1 MGLLKIVL
9 FITVLLF
16 PLGELARI
24 DSGNNIAV
32 KANDLLVGVV
42 FLIGLLSYRKQVK
55 KLLAVPFFKPFV
67 AFTSIAA
74 LSLVINAF
82 HLQQHQVIIAG
93 LYLFR
98 WIAYG
103 SLLFFLVPLERTYKR
118 TIEKIMVV
126 GGGVIVFLGFLQY
139 IFYPNLRNLYY
150 LGWDEHLSRLFST
163 FLDPNFIGIFFALYL
178 FFLGYMLF
186 RTIEKR
192 QWLQAT
198 GFLLLTAT
206 TCIALLLAYSRS
218 ALLTFV
224 FGAVFFFFIVG
235 KKKVI
240 LILLGVLIF
249 GIILSPLSFQSEGT
263 NLLRTASSEARIE
276 EAQKAWKIFL
286 NNPVIGVGFNA
297 YRYVKGENNQNSAS
311 IADHAGAGTDNSFL
325 FVLGTTGI
333 VGFLAFL
340 YFLFSLGKTAVQ
352 QKRKS
357 EKALL
362 VSTLGGLLVGSL
374 FVNALFYVFLLEWLL
389 LVYAT
394 RDYT

>member
-1 MGLLKIVL
+1 MGLLKIGL
-9 FITVLLF
+9 FITVLFF

-32 KANDLLVGVV
+32 KANDILVGIV
-42 FLIGLLSYRKQVK
+42 FLIGLLSYRKQIK

-67 AFTSIAA
+67 AFTAVAA

-82 HLQQHQVIIAG
+82 HLEQHQVIIAG

-103 SLLFFLVPLERTYKR
+103 SILFFLIPLEQTYKR
-118 TIEKIMVV
+118 TIEKTMVI

-163 FLDPNFIGIFFALYL
+163 FLDPNFAGIFFALYL

-192 QWLQAT
+192 QWLQT
-198 GFLLLTAT
+198 TSFSLLTAA
-206 TCIALLLAYSRS
+206 TCIALLLTYSRS

-224 FGAVFFFFIVG
+224 FGAVLFLFIIG
-235 KKKVI
+235 KKKII
-240 LILLGVLIF
+240 LILFGVLIF
-249 GIILSPLSFQSEGT
+249 GILLSPLSFQSEGT

-276 EAQKAWKIFL
+276 EAQRAWELFL
-286 NNPVIGVGFNA
+286 RHPVLGVGFNA
-297 YRYVKGENNQNSAS
+297 YRYAKGEYSENQMV

-325 FVLGTTGI
+325 FVLGTTGV
-333 VGFLAFL
+333 VGFFAFL
-340 YFLFSLGKTAVQ
+340 YFLFSLGKSAVR
-352 QKRKS
+352 QKKRT
-357 EKALL
+357 ERALL
-362 VSTLGGLLVGSL
+362 LSTFGGLLIGSL
-374 FVNALFYVFLLEWLL
+374 FVSALFYVFLLEWLFL
-389 LVYAT
+389 IYAT